1 MPLFRENPRGGT
13 LNKPVENGGEIHLPC
28 VVLVDT
34 SGSMASVKD
43 QLRQGLTEMVE
54 ALDDQARGRVEFCV
68 ITFDDDARVLVPFGP
83 AYDYEVPRFDCDGMT
98 AMHAAV
104 ELGLNELEARK
115 QQYKAN
121 CTSYFRPW
129 MFMLT
134 DGGANDED
142 NGSFE
147 RLIQAQQGKHCTFF
161 PVGIGNE
168 VDKELLKK
176 LKLEG
181 YILTASK
188 ENFQNAFV
196 WLSNSVSQTS
206 NTRPG
211 QKVKLDNPVEYQ
223 MEVEA

>member
-1 MPLFRENPRGGT
+1 M
-13 LNKPVENGGEIHLPC
+13 
-28 VVLVDT
+28 
-34 SGSMASVKD
+34 
-43 QLRQGLTEMVE
+43 
-54 ALDDQARGRVEFCV
+54 
-68 ITFDDDARVLVPFGP
+68 
-83 AYDYEVPRFDCDGMT
+83 
-98 AMHAAV
+98 
-104 ELGLNELEARK
+104 
-115 QQYKAN
+115 
-121 CTSYFRPW
+121 
-129 MFMLT
+129 
-134 DGGANDED
+134 
-142 NGSFE
+142 
-147 RLIQAQQGKHCTFF
+147 IQAQQGKHCTFF

-206 NTRPG
+206 NTHPG